1 MASAA
6 FIEPLPVVE
15 YAAQLL
21 GKDLLSRQL
30 SDAVRIKGATIRW
43 LTREQVL
50 HVDEN
55 STMKSVVEYFSEMYG
70 FTIKYSH
77 LHCLQVGNQKKA
89 NYLPM
94 EACKIVEKQHYTKR
108 LNEKQIT
115 ALLKVTCQRPRDL
128 ENDILRSQHL
138 KE

>member
-30 SDAVRIKGATIRW
+30 SDADRIK
-43 LTREQVL
+43 
-50 HVDEN
+50 
-55 STMKSVVEYFSEMYG
+55 
-70 FTIKYSH
+70 
-77 LHCLQVGNQKKA
+77 
-89 NYLPM
+89 
-94 EACKIVEKQHYTKR
+94 ACKIVEKQHYTKR

-115 ALLKVTCQRPRDL
+115 ALVKVTCQRPRDL
-128 ENDILRSQHL
+128 ENDILQKQDVPDLPVTSSENL
-138 KE
+138 LP